1 MPNRVEGKI
10 AVVVGAGQTE
20 GETIGNGRATA
31 LLLAREGAT
40 VLCVDRV
47 GKRARETADMIAGE
61 RSGAAG
67 AAFSMEADVTVAAD
81 CARIVAEAQA
91 RCGRLDILVNNV
103 GIGGGGDA
111 PAHRL
116 EEHVFDRIMAVNLKG
131 MWLTIKAAIPAM
143 RAQKGG
149 AIVNI
154 SSLAALTGATQM
166 AYEVSKAAVNR
177 LTTSVA
183 QSNARYGI
191 RANAIMMGFMDT
203 PMAVAGI
210 ARATGRRGSC
220 RARCPGPPARQ
231 DGHGLGHCLRRPVP
245 GLRRGPLHH
254 WRDPAR
260 RWRHGQRPAVRR
272 KVGHH
277 PASCRY

>member
-40 VLCVDRV
+40 VLCVDRI

-61 RSGAAG
+61 RSTAA
-67 AAFSMEADVTVAAD
+67 AASSMEADVTVAAD

-91 RCGRLDILVNNV
+91 RYRRLDILVNNV

-154 SSLAALTGATQM
+154 SSLAALTGSTQM

-210 ARATGRRGSC
+210 ARATGRPAADVRAERDAQVPLRGKMGTGWDTAYAALFLASDE
-220 RARCPGPPARQ
+220 ARFITGETLRV
-231 DGHGLGHCLRRPVP
+231 DGGMGN
-245 GLRRGPLHH
+245 GLR
-254 WRDPAR
+254 
-260 RWRHGQRPAVRR
+260 
-272 KVGHH
+272 
-277 PASCRY
+277 

>member
-1 MPNRVEGKI
+1 MTNRVAGKI

-20 GETIGNGRATA
+20 GETVGNGRATA
-31 LLLAREGAT
+31 LLPAREGAT
-40 VLCVDRV
+40 VLCVDRI
-47 GKRARETADMIAGE
+47 GERTRETADMIAGE
-61 RSGAAG
+61 RGAAAV
-67 AAFSMEADVTVAAD
+67 AAASSMAADVTVAAD
-81 CARIVAEAQA
+81 CARIVAEA
-91 RCGRLDILVNNV
+91 RSRYGRLDILVNNV

-116 EEHVFDRIMAVNLKG
+116 EEDVFDRIMAVNLKG

-143 RAQKGG
+143 REQEGG

-183 QSNARYGI
+183 QSNARHGI

-203 PMAVAGI
+203 PMAVSGI
-210 ARATGRRGSC
+210 ARATGRSTATVRAERDAQVPLRGKMGTGWDTAHAALFLASDE
-220 RARCPGPPARQ
+220 ARFITGEILRV
-231 DGHGLGHCLRRPVP
+231 DGGMGN
-245 GLRRGPLHH
+245 GLR
-254 WRDPAR
+254 
-260 RWRHGQRPAVRR
+260 
-272 KVGHH
+272 
-277 PASCRY
+277 

>member
-1 MPNRVEGKI
+1 MADRVAGKI

-20 GETIGNGRATA
+20 GETVGNGRATA

-40 VLCVDRV
+40 VLCVDRIAE
-47 GKRARETADMIAGE
+47 RARETADLIAAERNGAGE
-61 RSGAAG
+61 ASPLAA
-67 AAFSMEADVTVAAD
+67 DITVAAD
-81 CARIVAEAQA
+81 CARIVAEA
-91 RCGRLDILVNNV
+91 RSRYGRLDILVNNV

-143 RAQKGG
+143 REQKGG

-154 SSLAALTGATQM
+154 SSLAAMAGATQM

-183 QSNARYGI
+183 QSNARHGI
-191 RANAIMMGFMDT
+191 RPT
-203 PMAVAGI
+203 P
-210 ARATGRRGSC
+210 S
-220 RARCPGPPARQ
+220 
-231 DGHGLGHCLRRPVP
+231 
-245 GLRRGPLHH
+245 
-254 WRDPAR
+254 
-260 RWRHGQRPAVRR
+260 
-272 KVGHH
+272 
-277 PASCRY
+277 